1 MLWMSS
7 SVRAEEK
14 LSAHC
19 SKCDLKGLIPF
30 LGGLLAGAAGGCLRG
45 TAVRSAKHSKELPTC
60 KCQVRRLFRLSPT
73 SAQ

>member
-14 LSAHC
+14 LSAHY

-45 TAVRSAKHSKELPTC
+45 SERHGSEVC
-60 KCQVRRLFRLSPT
+60 KTQQRAPSLQVSGSEAL
-73 SAQ
+73 